1 MKQLF
6 SASLTWNETVNAVGT
21 DVSNFTDEEH
31 LKGNR
36 KRLNQL
42 SKRSGTFPAIKPQE
56 IDCNPPSTAVA
67 ATSATFDAPAQRLAS
82 FCQQYIKA
90 HSSFDGGCVIP
101 TSEISPDDPRVITG
115 DLPVVDFEP
124 PKVDLKSGLSGSF
137 PRQNSGSWKMTHWTQ
152 KKLAGTDALCD
163 ARVSDSVKEYEKSS
177 KYTTSS
183 DRLPLMRDEHREGE
197 SFVEFDTHEETPA
210 IERFARGEAK
220 MLTDFNNQGGSIRR
234 LHSNMKMIE
243 CRSDEAAQ
251 PVEPSNSF
259 DVFSSFVGLKA
270 GKVSKNDAQES
281 FASAMQGDVL
291 ESFAPPVVD
300 TIQETVY
307 ESSCEVI
314 ELIVITEEPIEIHDD
329 LDALIADCI
338 CAAKSYEDLTAQFDN
353 AIDVTQT
360 VISCAPSM
368 TSKFN
373 LIDFTGNIAVTV
385 ADSVYISESSN
396 VAGFVPEQLN
406 FDPKSVA
413 CETIE
418 MNFVEQ
424 VQECDVEI
432 QNVTMLSSGEYD
444 AVDFA
449 AASDEPVR
457 KAKGSR
463 SKKAQQRREKRSKK
477 RDGAVS
483 AANA

>member
-42 SKRSGTFPAIKPQE
+42 SKRSGTFPAIKPQQ

-67 ATSATFDAPAQRLAS
+67 ATSATFDAPAQTIAS

-124 PKVDLKSGLSGSF
+124 PKVELKSGLSGSF

-183 DRLPLMRDEHREGE
+183 DRLPLMHDVHREGE

-243 CRSDEAAQ
+243 CRSEETAQ

-259 DVFSSFVGLKA
+259 DVFSSFVGMKA
-270 GKVSKNDAQES
+270 AKAPKNDAQES
-281 FASAMQGDVL
+281 FAAAMQGNVF
-291 ESFAPPVVD
+291 ESFEPPVVD
-300 TIQETVY
+300 TIEETVY
-307 ESSCEVI
+307 ESSCDVI
-314 ELIVITEEPIEIHDD
+314 ELIVITEEPVEIFND
-329 LDALIADCI
+329 LDEVIAACI
-338 CAAKSYEDLTAQFDN
+338 TAAKSYEELTAQFDN
-353 AIDVTQT
+353 ALDVTPT
-360 VISCAPSM
+360 VISCAPAL

-373 LIDFTGNIAVTV
+373 FIDYTGNVAVTV
-385 ADSVYISESSN
+385 ADSFYISESSN
-396 VAGFVPEQLN
+396 VAGFVHDQMN
-406 FDPKSVA
+406 FDPQSFGSEIVEMNSVA
-413 CETIE
+413 ET
-418 MNFVEQ
+418 
-424 VQECDVEI
+424 QEFEI
-432 QNVTMLSSGEYD
+432 QNVTMLPVEDCDS
-444 AVDFA
+444 ADFA
-449 AASDEPVR
+449 AAIAEPSR
-457 KAKGSR
+457 KAKGASR

-477 RDGAVS
+477 RDAATS